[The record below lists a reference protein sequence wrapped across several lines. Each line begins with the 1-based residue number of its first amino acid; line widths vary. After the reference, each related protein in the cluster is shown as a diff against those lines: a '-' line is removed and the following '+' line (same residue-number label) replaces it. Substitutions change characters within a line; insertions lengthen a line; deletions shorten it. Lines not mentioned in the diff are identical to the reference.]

1 MYYSITKRIIKTA
14 LGFVILVCSFAF
26 AFFIIH
32 FGSKTDS
39 FNSVWRS
46 FLKIFVIILGEFE
59 FEDLWTNLENSES
72 GITLLFTMLL
82 LVGLVVFGTV
92 IMVNLIVAIIISDI
106 KWLKTVSKE
115 QALLNQVGPKL
126 TLYQQTVY
134 PFTGSPCCPDSCFDL
149 HVWMFF

>member
-46 FLKIFVIILGEFE
+46 FLKIFVMILGEFE

-92 IMVNLIVAIIISDI
+92 IMVYLNCCDQVKSKTHIIPANI
-106 KWLKTVSKE
+106 
-115 QALLNQVGPKL
+115 LLFYRL
-126 TLYQQTVY
+126 TMLSR
-134 PFTGSPCCPDSCFDL
+134 FML
-149 HVWMFF
+149 